1 MKEARTRFRFRPWLA
16 LGIAVLHFA
25 IFAGLACFVL
35 SGSLSRA
42 TGPGGPNQGSINI
55 AEAIDM
61 ILTPTLLI
69 LRLCGIEEFD
79 FQLLVLVVISSS
91 ALYGV
96 MISLLVSYIL
106 SRRTPTDLTR
116 KGPGTQ
122 GDGY

>member
-1 MKEARTRFRFRPWLA
+1 MKKARTRFRFRPWLA
-16 LGIAVLHFA
+16 LGIAVLHFV

-61 ILTPTLLI
+61 ILAPPLLI
-69 LRLCGIEEFD
+69 LRLCGIERFD

-96 MISLLVSYIL
+96 MISLLISYIL
-106 SRRTPTDLTR
+106 SRRTPTNLTR

-122 GDGY
+122 GDRY